1 MSYKFDR
8 VRVPPTRGQAFPS
21 DIASGIKHSA
31 GGLLL
36 PGSMPSRRYRP
47 LRRFYLY
54 VCYRYFDG
62 FPVLSADRV
71 E

>member
-8 VRVPPTRGQAFPS
+8 GRVPPRVGKRFRAVPQAESSSQQVAYFCRIQCPVV
-21 DIASGIKHSA
+21 GV
-31 GGLLL
+31 GLVC
-36 PGSMPSRRYRP
+36 G
-47 LRRFYLY
+47 FIC

>member
-8 VRVPPTRGQAFPS
+8 GRVPPREVKRFRAVPRVVSSSLQVAYFCRIQCPVVGV
-21 DIASGIKHSA
+21 
-31 GGLLL
+31 GL
-36 PGSMPSRRYRP
+36 
-47 LRRFYLY
+47 
-54 VCYRYFDG
+54 VCGFICVRYRYFDG

>member
-8 VRVPPTRGQAFPS
+8 GRVPPRVGKRFRAVPQAESNTQQVAYFCRIQCPVV
-21 DIASGIKHSA
+21 GVCLV
-31 GGLLL
+31 GGFICV
-36 PGSMPSRRYRP
+36 R
-47 LRRFYLY
+47 
-54 VCYRYFDG
+54 YRYFDG

>member
-8 VRVPPTRGQAFPS
+8 GRFPPTRGQAFPS
-21 DIASGIKHSA
+21 GTASSIKQSA
-31 GGLLL
+31 GGYFCRIQCPVVGIGLVC
-36 PGSMPSRRYRP
+36 G
-47 LRRFYLY
+47 FIC

>member
-8 VRVPPTRGQAFPS
+8 GRFPPREGKRFRAVPRAASITQQAVYFCRIQCPVVGVCLVCGF
-21 DIASGIKHSA
+21 IC
-31 GGLLL
+31 
-36 PGSMPSRRYRP
+36 
-47 LRRFYLY
+47 